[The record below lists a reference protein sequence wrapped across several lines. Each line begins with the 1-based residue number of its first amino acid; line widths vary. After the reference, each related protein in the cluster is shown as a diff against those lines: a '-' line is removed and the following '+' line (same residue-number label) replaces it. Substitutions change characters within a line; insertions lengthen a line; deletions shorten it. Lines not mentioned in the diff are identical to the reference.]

1 MKKSTAIVAAISI
14 ALAGGACT
22 KSAADRAN
30 SNLSKAAENFEVPRR
45 IVGINGIT
53 DTALFTV
60 EGFCSYEVPAD
71 GTFEAI
77 CKNADG
83 TISRTTLY
91 LSDNVTFVSTQL
103 RGVKVD
109 LFNPRIIFR
118 PESIIPN
125 FDLSTK
131 GDLPAAEST
140 ATPNTNQTEKETTK

>member
-1 MKKSTAIVAAISI
+1 MKKFAYVAAAVVI
-14 ALAGGACT
+14 ACGGAACT

-53 DTALFTV
+53 DQALFTV
-60 EGFCSYEVPAD
+60 EGFCSYEVPGD

-77 CKNADG
+77 CKNEKG
-83 TISRTTLY
+83 EIERTTLY

-131 GDLPAAEST
+131 SDGD
-140 ATPNTNQTEKETTK
+140 